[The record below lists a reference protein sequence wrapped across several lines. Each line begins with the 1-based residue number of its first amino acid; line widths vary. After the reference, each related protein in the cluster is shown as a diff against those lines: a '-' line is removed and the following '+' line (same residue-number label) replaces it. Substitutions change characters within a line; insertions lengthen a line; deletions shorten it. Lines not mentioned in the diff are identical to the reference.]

1 MERAGKIWG
10 LQTQV
15 SFPLI
20 PSQRNPETGRTI
32 RGVEYVADFVYW
44 TDSKTCIV
52 EDAKGY
58 RTDVYK
64 IKKKLMLQVHGIWIK
79 EV

>member
-15 SFPLI
+15 PFPLI
-20 PSQRNPETGRTI
+20 PKQRDPETGRAI

-44 TDSKTCIV
+44 TDSKTRIV